1 MTFRSSPRHPAA
13 NAALRLATAVLAAG
27 SVALAPAAQAQQV
40 NLPPIIKIVV
50 PFTAGG
56 SNDLIARLIAAQ
68 LAPRINRTVI
78 VENKPGGSTFIG
90 AEAVA
95 KAPKDGSVL
104 LGVSV
109 SMITAAATKPNPP
122 IDVLKDLAPVV
133 VFSES
138 PMLIVA
144 SNKSGIKTPADLVA
158 AARAKPDIITHGS
171 PGAGTISHLSAE
183 MLNDSAKIQIKHIP
197 YKGGAQA
204 MNDVMGGFVDLGI
217 GYTAGPIMPL
227 IQTGKMQLVAVTSLE
242 PSAAFPGVPTV
253 SSVVPGYDATI
264 WQGIWAPAGTPAP
277 VIAYLNREIIEAVK
291 AKEIVEAL
299 KVDGAVALVLTPAES
314 DAKIRKS
321 LAVWKD
327 VATKKSIVAD

>member
-1 MTFRSSPRHPAA
+1 MMESSSKLHRAA
-13 NAALRLATAVLAAG
+13 GALRFAVGIL
-27 SVALAPAAQAQQV
+27 VAFGIAIAPAAEAQQV

-68 LAPRINRTVI
+68 LGPRINRTVI
-78 VENKPGGSTFIG
+78 VENKPGASTFIG
-90 AEAVA
+90 AEYVA
-95 KAPKDGSVL
+95 RAPKDGSVL

-109 SMITAAATKPNPP
+109 SMITAAATKANLP

-158 AARAKPDIITHGS
+158 AARAKPDVITHGS
-171 PGAGTISHLSAE
+171 PGSGTISHLSAE
-183 MLNDSAKIQIKHIP
+183 MLNDIARIQIKHIP

-217 GYTAGPIMPL
+217 GYTAGPIMPT
-227 IQTGKMQLVAVTSLE
+227 IQAGKMQLVAVTSLE
-242 PSAAFPGVPTV
+242 PSPAFPGVPPM
-253 SSVVPGYDATI
+253 SAAAPGYDATI

-277 VIAYLNREIIEAVK
+277 VIAYLNREIIESVK

-299 KVDGAVALVLTPAES
+299 KVDGAVALALTPAES

-321 LAVWKD
+321 LAIWKD

>member
-1 MTFRSSPRHPAA
+1 MGSSSNFRR
-13 NAALRLATAVLAAG
+13 AAG
-27 SVALAPAAQAQQV
+27 GVVRFAAGLLASAGMAFAPAAHAQQV

-68 LAPRINRTVI
+68 LGPRINRTVI
-78 VENKPGGSTFIG
+78 VENKPGASTFIG
-90 AEAVA
+90 ADYVA
-95 KAPKDGSVL
+95 RAPKDGSVL

-109 SMITAAATKPNPP
+109 SMITAAATKPNLP

-133 VFSES
+133 MFSES

-171 PGAGTISHLSAE
+171 PGSGTISHLSAE

-204 MNDVMGGFVDLGI
+204 MNDVMGGFVDIGI

-227 IQTGKMQLVAVTSLE
+227 IQAGKMQLVAVTSLE
-242 PSAAFPGVPTV
+242 PSPAFPGVPPMSTA
-253 SSVVPGYDATI
+253 VPGYDATI

-277 VIAYLNREIIEAVK
+277 IIAYLNREIIEAVK

-299 KVDGAVALVLTPAES
+299 KVDGAVALSLTPAES

-321 LAVWKD
+321 LAIWKD